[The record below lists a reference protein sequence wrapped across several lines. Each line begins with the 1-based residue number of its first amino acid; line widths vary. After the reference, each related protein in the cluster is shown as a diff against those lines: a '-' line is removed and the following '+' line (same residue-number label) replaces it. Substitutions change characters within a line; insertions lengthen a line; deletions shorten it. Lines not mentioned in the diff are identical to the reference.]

1 MQFFGTNEKS
11 LTQAAIHHHADHVE
25 RFTTIRISLAAGIAH
40 AAIHV
45 GFDAALLTRCDVR
58 HRFADLQHFDAQ
70 FVTENERVTKER
82 HFSEIPTVVGSTN
95 TDCLDP
101 NKRLSRLRLN
111 GFWYFYHCPLLRF
124 RELKRLHED
133 WFHSKGLSSNYW
145 A

>member
-82 HFSEIPTVVGSTN
+82 HLAEVATVVCRADAHAMS
-95 TDCLDP
+95 
-101 NKRLSRLRLN
+101 
-111 GFWYFYHCPLLRF
+111 FYESLPQS
-124 RELKRLHED
+124 
-133 WFHSKGLSSNYW
+133 W
-145 A
+145 